1 MQYFYD
7 NQFERYLL
15 QFMRIFADI
24 SIKTGP
30 DENGFFELKQVPIV
44 NGRMSRH
51 VASILKGNSENTL
64 IPTPMF
70 SAYIKEIE
78 LNPKRRQD
86 PYNVSSVSRV
96 ERELV
101 NGSYTSAP
109 GNKITVKRHMP
120 VPYDLTIVLDV
131 LTSNQKSK
139 MQILEQ
145 ILTIFNPSI
154 QLQQNSNAVD
164 WSRLFEVELKQIN
177 WSNNSLPMGSDD
189 QKEIASLTFTCPIWI
204 NPPALVK
211 QTRRIEQIISNV
223 MTVNSVNEFNSSIG
237 DYNELYEYSSAT
249 KVITTPGN
257 FNLSVHN
264 HGGTYLLELKSEFNK
279 SDTTLSWQALLEKFT
294 GVIET
299 TKIRLRLSSDIEDDS
314 EDIVGN
320 ITLTNDQNIIQY
332 NIDWDTVPEQTLNIT
347 DIIDPRIILP
357 GKNLPVPDPGTKYLI
372 SSKDSDTEE
381 YAITD
386 VSPWGINAYDGD
398 IIEFNGINW
407 FVRFSAVNGADIK
420 IYNLADSNIYK
431 FNTEDKD
438 WEFLFIGDYSPGY
451 WRIEQDSS
459 INKNGNNLC

>member
-86 PYNVSSVSRV
+86 PYNVSSVTRV

-211 QTRRIEQIISNV
+211 QTRRIEQII
-223 MTVNSVNEFNSSIG
+223 
-237 DYNELYEYSSAT
+237 L
-249 KVITTPGN
+249 
-257 FNLSVHN
+257 
-264 HGGTYLLELKSEFNK
+264 
-279 SDTTLSWQALLEKFT
+279 
-294 GVIET
+294 
-299 TKIRLRLSSDIEDDS
+299 
-314 EDIVGN
+314 
-320 ITLTNDQNIIQY
+320 
-332 NIDWDTVPEQTLNIT
+332 
-347 DIIDPRIILP
+347 
-357 GKNLPVPDPGTKYLI
+357 
-372 SSKDSDTEE
+372 
-381 YAITD
+381 
-386 VSPWGINAYDGD
+386 
-398 IIEFNGINW
+398 
-407 FVRFSAVNGADIK
+407 
-420 IYNLADSNIYK
+420 
-431 FNTEDKD
+431 
-438 WEFLFIGDYSPGY
+438 
-451 WRIEQDSS
+451 
-459 INKNGNNLC
+459 